1 MRQLQAYE
9 SRSVGGIPPYN
20 VSVNNQKQFNLS
32 PARKNDDLLLLENQI
47 ADLNRFQSKL
57 KSFEESKHMKGNKS
71 MHDYDQNIITNIAR
85 PQIKKPI
92 QKKAATVTSADQL

>member
-57 KSFEESKHMKGNKS
+57 KSFEESKHNNKS
-71 MHDYDQNIITNIAR
+71 NLLETIGGGAGSLQNI
-85 PQIKKPI
+85 
-92 QKKAATVTSADQL
+92 VFVV